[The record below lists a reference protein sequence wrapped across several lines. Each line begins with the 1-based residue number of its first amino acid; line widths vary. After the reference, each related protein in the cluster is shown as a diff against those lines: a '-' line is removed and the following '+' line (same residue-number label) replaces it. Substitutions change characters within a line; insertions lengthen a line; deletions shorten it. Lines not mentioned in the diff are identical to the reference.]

1 MSSHNF
7 ISPDVIS
14 LLLINI
20 LNQENNPAVIYKLSK
35 TTCKILKYKE
45 TVNTIY
51 IDEEVLFI
59 LNTDQC
65 DCTSSTFCDH
75 HHKHI
80 IEGNLR
86 MIKEISEENC

>member
-1 MSSHNF
+1 MSAHNF

>member
-1 MSSHNF
+1 MSAHNF

-35 TTCKILKYKE
+35 TTCKILNYKE
-45 TVNTIY
+45 TVNTIC
-51 IDEEVLFI
+51 IDEGVSFI

-65 DCTSSTFCDH
+65 DCTSSAFCGH
-75 HHKHI
+75 HHKHYLRESQNDKI
-80 IEGNLR
+80 IS
-86 MIKEISEENC
+86 KENC